1 MNDEYVITCSIVY
14 YHSIMPDVLAVSE
27 LYSLQDDPDDPV
39 RILNIKILDP
49 LSLKQLR
56 RRKDITFERVNFLF
70 SPSELFR
77 SLSSQ
82 LQHLAIISCEFVDPA
97 STALSSLIKQ
107 QQENAARPL
116 CASKEATTITAG
128 AVEPSNFST
137 VEFLEVKDTRMEV
150 PSSILCSVI

>member
-1 MNDEYVITCSIVY
+1 
-14 YHSIMPDVLAVSE
+14 MPDVLAVSE

-77 SLSSQ
+77 SLNSQ
-82 LQHLAIISCEFVDPA
+82 LQHLAILSCEFVDPA
-97 STALSSLIKQ
+97 STTLSSLIKQ
-107 QQENAARPL
+107 QQENAVRP
-116 CASKEATTITAG
+116 
-128 AVEPSNFST
+128 
-137 VEFLEVKDTRMEV
+137 
-150 PSSILCSVI
+150 